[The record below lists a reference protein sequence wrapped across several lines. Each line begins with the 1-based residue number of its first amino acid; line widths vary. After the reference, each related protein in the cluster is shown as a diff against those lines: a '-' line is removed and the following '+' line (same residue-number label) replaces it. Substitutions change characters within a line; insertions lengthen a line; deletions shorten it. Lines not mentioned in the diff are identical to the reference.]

1 MAWVAQGPDGRVL
14 GVSFN
19 RDSLDHGDAITH
31 LQIDDHTATDILQ
44 GKITVQSVAQ
54 TLRPSTDAEQC
65 EWNQRY
71 PSLMSEADVDTLI
84 ALARSLPRDAVGVEI
99 GSRLG
104 GSSRIWL
111 DHAPALQRLYS
122 IDSEWA
128 DPRSPGIREPWM
140 QDLNRYWGVDA
151 FNSCYLFAASQLSA
165 YPNSRMLS
173 LSSPYDLAGWWTETI
188 DFLYEDS
195 SHVNPQLRDT
205 LEFWVPLVRPGGII
219 AGHDYDH
226 RWYPDITAEVDA
238 LAKKLNTTLN
248 TQGKVWWMQKP
259 LADVS
264 ADPAWVCVEKLTLDV
279 KQIAVDRSSILPL
292 QGCEILPIQMRIASK
307 IMDGAANWL
316 GQSPVP
322 YPALM
327 HRADLLLY
335 RRIASM
341 VPSNGT
347 IMEVGSRWGGSA
359 KGLLDVL
366 DPSINLHCV
375 DIKWKSD
382 LLGPNNPLCPSAPKE
397 EWITQHWGMNAML
410 DSMTAIDWIR
420 QFLSEHP
427 NVTLHAAEN
436 PNDMSWWSTPLDML
450 FEDAWHWNPQL
461 RTSLDFWVPW
471 VKSGGIIAGHDYKRD
486 NPDVIKE
493 ADSLAQRLGTT
504 LQRDKTG
511 ELETSTVWWMIKP

>member
-84 ALARSLPRDAVGVEI
+84 ALAKSLPRDAVGVEI

-188 DFLYEDS
+188 DFLYEES

-238 LAKKLNTTLN
+238 LAKKLNTKLN
-248 TQGKVWWMQKP
+248 VQGKVWWMQKP
-259 LADVS
+259 VADVT

-292 QGCEILPIQMRIASK
+292 QG
-307 IMDGAANWL
+307 
-316 GQSPVP
+316 
-322 YPALM
+322 
-327 HRADLLLY
+327 
-335 RRIASM
+335 
-341 VPSNGT
+341 
-347 IMEVGSRWGGSA
+347 
-359 KGLLDVL
+359 
-366 DPSINLHCV
+366 
-375 DIKWKSD
+375 
-382 LLGPNNPLCPSAPKE
+382 
-397 EWITQHWGMNAML
+397 
-410 DSMTAIDWIR
+410 
-420 QFLSEHP
+420 LSLIH
-427 NVTLHAAEN
+427 
-436 PNDMSWWSTPLDML
+436 
-450 FEDAWHWNPQL
+450 
-461 RTSLDFWVPW
+461 
-471 VKSGGIIAGHDYKRD
+471 I
-486 NPDVIKE
+486 
-493 ADSLAQRLGTT
+493 
-504 LQRDKTG
+504 
-511 ELETSTVWWMIKP
+511 